1 MTEQPDTAR
10 RYARFAAVCGLLV
23 LAYVVAVPVAW
34 AARGFA
40 GESGPLSLHSGEAR
54 TAPAGATV
62 TVAAVRARC
71 EKLRDLSHPERVKVV
86 AAIVAGQPLF
96 GCYGLKS
103 DGDVDGAAV
112 LDRDG
117 NPTHQVELIKRSGAW
132 RWIGTVKTVTELVLG
147 GLGMIAIAA
156 LCFVYY
162 RRPRPGPVVG
172 GGWFRSRWV
181 DGVLAVLG
189 PPGWLVLAADNGRPG
204 ARKVR
209 VVMMSVIGFVFLVAF
224 LLLNNVSSYPDP
236 VGWTVAGLIAAQ
248 ICCCV
253 AFGRL
258 QLAPAG
264 WGTPVRPGRPAVRGA
279 PRRQPGTARTRS
291 APAGALRTTSTTTS
305 TGSARSAGGAPALAP
320 ADAGKHRRFT
330 LNGPAE
336 LPSFVDVGGM
346 DEVKEQLKDTFG
358 LLLAFSNEADAYRI
372 TFNGVLLHGPTGT
385 GKTFLAQAT
394 AGEFG
399 MGFVRVSVADLMSK
413 FVGESAQNVATAFAY
428 AAANVPCLLFF
439 DEFDSVAARR
449 DDEPN
454 EENRRV
460 VNQLLTSLE
469 QYRSLRELAVMAA
482 TNSLDRLDPAVV
494 RPGRFDRHIRVDLPD
509 LIARQAILT
518 AQLRGRPT
526 APEAD
531 VAQIARRTEGV
542 NAAALT
548 AVVAE
553 AAMAAFR
560 EATAGGGKVPI
571 TTAHLLG
578 ALAARGGKDR
588 PTVEKWSWDRLVL
601 DDATK
606 AELQQVQLLL
616 EDPEKAAAYG
626 IAPPSGILLTGP
638 PGTGKTTI
646 GRVLA
651 AEASCSFYPITAAD
665 LTSKWV
671 GESEAN
677 VARLFARARDNAPSI
692 VFLDEIDAVAAVRG
706 EVGGYAD
713 RMLNQLLAEID
724 GLGGHGR
731 VMVIGATNRPDILDP
746 ALTRGGRLSRI
757 ISVGLPDVAA
767 RRRLL
772 DLYTTKMPLHEVDL
786 GAVAARTDGLS
797 GADLGALC
805 QQAAVVAMTRTT
817 SESTSETPRV
827 STADFDTALTTLLQS
842 RQRTASSRQDPSM
855 ATFLDALTA
864 ASPPP
869 PTRRG

>member
-1 MTEQPDTAR
+1 MTAEPDTAR

-23 LAYVVAVPVAW
+23 LAYVVAVPLAW
-34 AARGFA
+34 SSRGFA
-40 GESGPLSLHSGEAR
+40 GESGPLSLHHGEA
-54 TAPAGATV
+54 TAVPAGATV
-62 TVAAVRARC
+62 TLDAVRARC
-71 EKLRDLSHPERVKVV
+71 GRLRDVSKSERVKVV

-96 GCYGLKS
+96 ACYGLKS
-103 DGDVDGAAV
+103 DGDVRGAAV
-112 LDRDG
+112 LDGDG
-117 NPTHQVELIKRSGAW
+117 NPTHQVGLIKRSGAW
-132 RWIGTVKTVTELVLG
+132 RWIGTVKTVQELVLG
-147 GLGMIAIAA
+147 GLAMIAIAA
-156 LCFVYY
+156 LCFLYY

-181 DGVLAVLG
+181 DGVLAVFG
-189 PPGWLVLAADNGRPG
+189 PPGWLVLAADQGRPG
-204 ARKVR
+204 ARKLR
-209 VVMMSVIGFVFLVAF
+209 VVMMSVIGFVFLVTF
-224 LLLNNVSSYPDP
+224 VLLNNVSNYPDP

-253 AFGRL
+253 GVGRL

-264 WGTPVRPGRPAVRGA
+264 WGTPVRPGQPGRSAVRRA
-279 PRRQPGTARTRS
+279 PTRQPQTAGLQP
-291 APAGALRTTSTTTS
+291 APAGALTTAATTSSTTTS
-305 TGSARSAGGAPALAP
+305 SGGGTGE
-320 ADAGKHRRFT
+320 HRRFP

-336 LPSFVDVGGM
+336 LPSFAQVGGM
-346 DEVKEQLKDTFG
+346 DEVKAQLQDTFG
-358 LLLAFSNEADAYRI
+358 LLLAFTDEADAYRI

-399 MGFVRVSVADLMSK
+399 LSFVRVSVAELMSK
-413 FVGESAQNVATAFAY
+413 FVGESAQNVATAFAF
-428 AAANVPCLLFF
+428 AAANMPCLLFF

-469 QYRSLRELAVMAA
+469 QYRTLRELVVMAA

-509 LIARQAILT
+509 LVARQAILT

-526 APEAD
+526 AADID
-531 VAQIARRTEGV
+531 VAQVARRTDGV
-542 NAAALT
+542 NAASLT

-560 EATAGGGKVPI
+560 EATAGGDKVPI
-571 TTAHLLG
+571 STAHLLG

-588 PTVEKWSWDRLVL
+588 PTAENWSWDRLVL

-606 AELQQVQLLL
+606 AELRQVQLLL

-651 AEASCSFYPITAAD
+651 AEAHCSFYPITAAD

-692 VFLDEIDAVAAVRG
+692 VFLDEIDAVAAARG

-746 ALTRGGRLSRI
+746 ALTRGGRLSRVI
-757 ISVGLPDVAA
+757 TVGLPDVTA

-772 DLYTTKMPLHEVDL
+772 GIYTTKMPLHEVDL
-786 GAVAARTDGLS
+786 DAVAAAADGLS
-797 GADLGALC
+797 GADLEALC
-805 QQAAVVAMTRTT
+805 QQAAVVAMTRTAAEPA
-817 SESTSETPRV
+817 SVTPRV
-827 STADFDTALTTLLQS
+827 STADFDTALGTVLQS
-842 RQRTASSRQDPSM
+842 RRRTASSRQDASM
-855 ATFLDALTA
+855 ASFLDALTA
-864 ASPPP
+864 APAP

>member
-1 MTEQPDTAR
+1 MIAEPDTAR
-10 RYARFAAVCGLLV
+10 RYARFGAACGLLV
-23 LAYVVAVPVAW
+23 LVYAVAVPLAW
-34 AARGFA
+34 SARGFR
-40 GESGPLSLHSGEAR
+40 GESGPLSLYSGEAR
-54 TAPAGATV
+54 TAPPGATV
-62 TVAAVRARC
+62 TLDVVRARC
-71 EKLRDLSHPERVKVV
+71 GKLRDVTGSERVKVV
-86 AAIVAGQPLF
+86 AAVVAGQPLF
-96 GCYGLKS
+96 ACYGLKA
-103 DGDVDGAAV
+103 DGSVRGAAV

-117 NPTHQVELIKRSGAW
+117 NPTHQVGLIKRSGAW
-132 RWIGTVKTVTELVLG
+132 RWIGTVKTVPELVLG
-147 GLGMIAIAA
+147 GLAMIAIAA
-156 LCFVYY
+156 LCFLYY

-181 DGVLAVLG
+181 DGVIALFG
-189 PPGWLVLAADNGRPG
+189 PPGWLVLATDRGRPG

-209 VVMMSVIGFVFLVAF
+209 IVMMSVLGFVGVLAF
-224 LLLNNVSSYPDP
+224 ALLNNVSKYPDP
-236 VGWTVAGLIAAQ
+236 VGWTVAALIAAQ
-248 ICCCV
+248 ISCGV
-253 AFGRL
+253 AMGRL

-264 WGTPVRPGRPAVRGA
+264 WGTPMRPGPAGGSPVAVPGGRPRTAPQQAPAV
-279 PRRQPGTARTRS
+279 
-291 APAGALRTTSTTTS
+291 APATASGAVAAGASTS
-305 TGSARSAGGAPALAP
+305 
-320 ADAGKHRRFT
+320 RRFT

-336 LPSFVDVGGM
+336 LPSFAQVGGM
-346 DEVKEQLKDTFG
+346 EEVKTALQDTFG
-358 LLLAFSNEADAYRI
+358 LLLAFTDEADAYRI

-399 MGFVRVSVADLMSK
+399 MNFVRVSVAELMSK
-413 FVGESAQNVATAFAY
+413 FVGESAQNAATAFAF

-469 QYRSLRELAVMAA
+469 QYRSLRELVVMAA
-482 TNSLDRLDPAVV
+482 TNSLDRLDPAVI

-509 LIARQAILT
+509 LVAREAILT

-526 APEAD
+526 SVDVD
-531 VAQIARRTEGV
+531 VAQVARRTEGL

-560 EATAGGGKVPI
+560 EATAGGDKVPI

-588 PTVEKWSWDRLVL
+588 PTSENWSWDRLVL

-616 EDPEKAAAYG
+616 EDPETGAAYG
-626 IAPPSGILLTGP
+626 VAPPSGILLTGP

-651 AEASCSFYPITAAD
+651 AEAHCSFYPITAAD

-671 GESEAN
+671 GESEGN

-692 VFLDEIDAVAAVRG
+692 VFLDEIDAVAAARG
-706 EVGGYAD
+706 EAGGYAD

-724 GLGGHGR
+724 GLGSRGR

-757 ISVGLPDVAA
+757 IRVGLPDLAG

-772 DLYTTKMPLHEVDL
+772 ELYTAKMPLHEVDL
-786 GAVAARTDGLS
+786 AVVTARTDGLS
-797 GADLGALC
+797 GADLQALC
-805 QQAAVVAMTRTT
+805 QQAAVVAMTRTM
-817 SESTSETPRV
+817 SDPPAATPRV
-827 STADFDTALTTLLQS
+827 STADFDAALETLLQS
-842 RQRTASSRQDPSM
+842 RQRSASSRDDASM
-855 ATFLDALTA
+855 ASFLDALTA
-864 ASPPP
+864 APSPP
-869 PTRRG
+869 PTRRS